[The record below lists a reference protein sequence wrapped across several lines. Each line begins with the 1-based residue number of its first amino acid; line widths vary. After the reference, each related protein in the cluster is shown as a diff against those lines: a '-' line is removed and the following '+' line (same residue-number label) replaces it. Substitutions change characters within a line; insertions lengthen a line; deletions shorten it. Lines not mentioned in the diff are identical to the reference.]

1 MTTDYGLD
9 GPAGLSSPYFF
20 LSYARS
26 DPLAG
31 NPQEDPDQLVGR
43 FFADL
48 TEAVRRHASRT
59 AEVVTGFY
67 DQEIPAES
75 NWKQFLSRV
84 LGVAQVF
91 VPLYS
96 PGYLARSWPGREL
109 ACFRRRAELAG
120 LANPVRRF
128 VPVLWTPLA
137 GAQDPPGLRE
147 ALELGGAE
155 PAYAENGLRAML
167 KIRSYRA
174 SYQAVV
180 NLLAEQI
187 VMLAEDAP
195 IERSEVPDIDKVRSE
210 FLPQTRLAFFGIQT
224 IAPTEGT
231 AAPGRDTSGY
241 GADSTQWRPFPEQ
254 ELSLAEYA
262 SQVAERFDFEA
273 QVTGIEKARERRQRR
288 PEILLI
294 DPWFIA
300 NDAGRETLGAAVH
313 KLPRWVLPLV
323 VLDRTDDERVRELAA
338 EVYDMLVSAGA
349 VPTDSARRAA
359 RGVNSLR
366 DFVAIIPVLV
376 AEAERQYLRYRSGRV
391 RSPEPSQR
399 PVIRWVSRQGGSTA
413 APDSSGEAP
422 DA

>member
-1 MTTDYGLD
+1 MNADYGLG

-31 NPQEDPDQLVGR
+31 KPQEDPDHLVGR
-43 FFADL
+43 FFTDL
-48 TEAVRRHASRT
+48 TEAVRRHASRR
-59 AEVVTGFY
+59 ADAVTGFF

-75 NWKQFLSRV
+75 NWKQFLSRA

-96 PGYLARSWPGREL
+96 PGYLAKSWPGREL
-109 ACFRRRAELAG
+109 ACFRQRVESAG

-137 GAQDPPGLRE
+137 GPQDPPGLRE
-147 ALELGGAE
+147 ALELGGE

-167 KIRSYRA
+167 KIRSYQA

-180 NLLAEQI
+180 NLLAQRI
-187 VMLAEDAP
+187 VALAEEAP
-195 IERSEVPDIDKVRSE
+195 IGPSQVPDIDKVESE
-210 FLPQTRLAFFGIQT
+210 FRPHARLAFFGIHT
-224 IAPTEGT
+224 IAPTVQT
-231 AAPGRDTSGY
+231 AGPDLDATGY
-241 GADSTQWRPFPEQ
+241 GTDSTQWRPFPEQ
-254 ELSLAEYA
+254 QETLAEYA
-262 SQVAERFDFEA
+262 GQVAERFDFEP
-273 QVTGIEKARERRQRR
+273 QVSGIEKAREGRQRR

-300 NDAGRETLGAAVH
+300 SDTGRETLRAAIH

-323 VLDRTDDERVRELAA
+323 VLGRPDDERGRNLAA
-338 EVYDMLVSAGA
+338 QVHDMLVSAGA
-349 VPTDSARRAA
+349 VPTDAARRAA
-359 RGVNSLR
+359 RGVDSLR

-391 RSPEPSQR
+391 RPPEPSQR
-399 PVIRWVSRQGGSTA
+399 PVIRWVTRQGGSTA
-413 APDSSGEAP
+413 PPDSSGEAP